1 MDDFTR
7 EVIGRSLF
15 LPPGCQV
22 KKFVFDGTEDF
33 LELSQV
39 PHSGDFIVL
48 CQAEIDVSLIRQ
60 FTSFNYV
67 QWYIIFYR

>member
-39 PHSGDFIVL
+39 P
-48 CQAEIDVSLIRQ
+48 LISMEPVDGVFRR
-60 FTSFNYV
+60 FHMACF
-67 QWYIIFYR
+67 